1 MNPIRIEH
9 LSKHWGDVRAL
20 DDVSFDVPKGSL
32 TVLLGPS
39 GCGKST
45 LLRLVAGLDRATS
58 GRIVIDGVDVTLLPP
73 HQRRISMVFQFYA
86 LFPHLTVEQNITFG
100 LRIRKVDAKRRDE
113 RLRAVASLLGLSSLL
128 HRRPSQLSGGQQQ
141 RVAMGRAIIAEAP
154 VCLMDEP
161 MSNLDA
167 KLRNEMRTEI
177 QALQRQLGIT
187 MLYVTHDQIEAMSMA
202 DQVVLLS
209 AGRVEQV
216 AAPAAMYSRPAG
228 LFAAQFIGQPAMN
241 VLRLEQTARGA
252 AIAGSHG
259 AAVIAHAAPG
269 VVAGIRAED
278 IVLGADD
285 GIESSVVG
293 KEYLGADT
301 MLRCRVGSEHI
312 LVRAGRNVP
321 VQVGDALRLSWPA
334 LGPSLFGVRAG
345 RGRTRRCICST
356 RPAVIASS
364 GCSTSPVAAPQ

>member
-161 MSNLDA
+161 TSNLDA

-321 VQVGDALRLSWPA
+321 VQVGDALRLSWPDEA
-334 LGPSLFGVRAG
+334 LHLFDETSGHRVERVQHKPGRRAAMTTLDTIEPNPG
-345 RGRTRRCICST
+345 GNR
-356 RPAVIASS
+356 
-364 GCSTSPVAAPQ
+364 

>member
-20 DDVSFDVPKGSL
+20 DDVSFDVQKGSL

-45 LLRLVAGLDRATS
+45 VLRLVAGLDRPTA
-58 GRIVIDGVDVTLLPP
+58 GRIVIDGVDVTSLPP

-86 LFPHLTVEQNITFG
+86 LFPHLTVAENITFG
-100 LRIRKVDAKRRDE
+100 LRIRRTEAKAREE
-113 RLRAVASLLGLSSLL
+113 RLRSVAALLGLSSLL
-128 HRRPSQLSGGQQQ
+128 QRRPSQLSGGQQQ

-167 KLRNEMRTEI
+167 KLRNEMRAEI
-177 QALQRQLGIT
+177 LALQRQLGIT

-209 AGRVEQV
+209 GGRIVQV
-216 AAPAAMYSRPAG
+216 APPDVMYARPASI
-228 LFAAQFIGQPAMN
+228 FAAQFIGQPPMN
-241 VLRLEQTARGA
+241 LLPLEATAGGA
-252 AIAGSHG
+252 AIAGSQG
-259 AAVIAHAAPG
+259 AAVIPGAAAG
-269 VVAGIRAED
+269 MVAGVRPED
-278 IVLGADD
+278 IRLGERD
-285 GIESSVVG
+285 GYAATVTG

-301 MLRCRVGSEHI
+301 LLRCAVGAQTL
-312 LVRAGRNVP
+312 LVRAGRAVP
-321 VQVGDALRLSWPA
+321 ARVGDALRLSWPA
-334 LGPSLFGVRAG
+334 DALHLFDHTSGHRVE
-345 RGRTRRCICST
+345 
-356 RPAVIASS
+356 PALA
-364 GCSTSPVAAPQ
+364 SPVGEPQL

>member
-9 LSKHWGDVRAL
+9 LSKHWGEVRAL
-20 DDVSFDVPKGSL
+20 DDVSFEVPKGSL

-45 LLRLVAGLDRATS
+45 LLRLVAGLDRPTS

-73 HQRRISMVFQFYA
+73 HERRISMVFQFYA
-86 LFPHLTVEQNITFG
+86 LFPHLTVAENITFG
-100 LRIRKVDAKRRDE
+100 LRIRRLDAKTRDE
-113 RLRAVASLLGLSSLL
+113 RLRAVASLLGLTPLL
-128 HRRPSQLSGGQQQ
+128 DRRPSQLSGGQQQ

-177 QALQRQLGIT
+177 QALQRQIGIT

-209 AGRVEQV
+209 GGRIEQV
-216 AAPAAMYSRPAG
+216 APPATMYSRPAG
-228 LFAAQFIGQPAMN
+228 IFAAQFIGQPAMN
-241 VLRLEQTARGA
+241 LVKLEPAADGA
-252 AIAGSHG
+252 AIAGSQG
-259 AAVIAHAAPG
+259 AAPIARATPRM
-269 VVAGIRAED
+269 VAGIRAED
-278 IVLGADD
+278 IVLGERE
-285 GIESSVVG
+285 GIAATIVG

-301 MLRCRVGSEHI
+301 MLRCRVGSELL
-312 LVRAGRNVP
+312 LVRADRRVRAE
-321 VQVGDALRLSWPA
+321 VGDPVRLSWPDDA
-334 LGPSLFGVRAG
+334 LHLFDQASGHRVEGADRAAVRE
-345 RGRTRRCICST
+345 
-356 RPAVIASS
+356 
-364 GCSTSPVAAPQ
+364 PQL

>member
-20 DDVSFDVPKGSL
+20 DDVSFEVPKGSL

-58 GRIVIDGVDVTLLPP
+58 GRIIIDDVDVTKLPP

-86 LFPHLTVEQNITFG
+86 LFPHLTVAENITFG
-100 LRIRKVDAKRRDE
+100 LRIRKVDAKARVD
-113 RLRAVASLLGLSSLL
+113 RLHSVASLLGLSALL
-128 HRRPSQLSGGQQQ
+128 ERRPSQLSGGQQQ

-167 KLRNEMRTEI
+167 KLRNEMRAEI
-177 QALQRQLGIT
+177 HGLQRQLGIT

-202 DQVVLLS
+202 DQVVLLE

-216 AAPAAMYSRPAG
+216 APPEVMYSRPAG
-228 LFAAQFIGQPAMN
+228 VFAARFIGQPAMN
-241 VLRLEQTARGA
+241 LLRLESDAKGA
-252 AIAGSHG
+252 AIAGSG
-259 AAVIAHAAPG
+259 GTAVIARAAPG
-269 VVAGIRAED
+269 MLAGIRAED
-278 IVLGADD
+278 IALSDREGIPATVLA
-285 GIESSVVG
+285 

-301 MLRCRVGSEHI
+301 ILRCKVGTEEL
-312 LVRAGRNVP
+312 LVRAGRAVQT
-321 VQVGDALRLSWPA
+321 QVGDSTRLSWPA
-334 LGPSLFGVRAG
+334 DALHLFDGESGRRLGPEA
-345 RGRTRRCICST
+345 
-356 RPAVIASS
+356 
-364 GCSTSPVAAPQ
+364 

>member
-58 GRIVIDGVDVTLLPP
+58 GRIIIDDVDVTGLPP

-100 LRIRKVDAKRRDE
+100 LRIRKMDAQTRDKR
-113 RLRAVASLLGLSSLL
+113 LKSVASLLGLSALL
-128 HRRPSQLSGGQQQ
+128 DRRPSQLSGGQQQ

-177 QALQRQLGIT
+177 HALQRQLGIT

-202 DQVVLLS
+202 DQVVLLE
-209 AGRVEQV
+209 GGKIEQI
-216 AAPAAMYSRPAG
+216 ASPEAMYSKPAG
-228 LFAAQFIGQPAMN
+228 LFSARFIGQPAMN
-241 VLRLEQTARGA
+241 LLKLEHDPLGA
-252 AIAGSHG
+252 TVAGSG
-259 AAVIAHAAPG
+259 GMAVIAGAAPDM
-269 VVAGIRAED
+269 VAGIRAED
-278 IVLGADD
+278 IVLSDSV
-285 GIESSVVG
+285 GIPSTVLSR
-293 KEYLGADT
+293 EYLGADT
-301 MLRCRVGSEHI
+301 ILRCKVGSEQI
-312 LVRAGRNVP
+312 LVRAGRVLEAR
-321 VQVGDALRLSWPA
+321 VGDAVRLSWPA
-334 LGPSLFGVRAG
+334 DALHLFDGKSG
-345 RGRTRRCICST
+345 RRLSQTD
-356 RPAVIASS
+356 
-364 GCSTSPVAAPQ
+364 

>member
-1 MNPIRIEH
+1 MNPVRVEH
-9 LSKHWGDVRAL
+9 LSKHWGEVRAL
-20 DDVSFDVPKGSL
+20 DNVSFDVPKGSL

-58 GRIVIDGVDVTLLPP
+58 GRIFIDDVDVTRLPP

-86 LFPHLTVEQNITFG
+86 LFPHLTVAENITFG
-100 LRIRKVDAKRRDE
+100 LRIRRVDRARRDE
-113 RLRAVASLLGLSSLL
+113 RLHAVASLLGLTALL
-128 HRRPSQLSGGQQQ
+128 DRRPSQLSGGQQQ

-167 KLRNEMRTEI
+167 KLRNEMRAEI
-177 QALQRQLGIT
+177 HALQRQLGIT

-216 AAPAAMYSRPAG
+216 APPATMYSRPAG

-241 VLRLEQTARGA
+241 LLQLEHTAGGA
-252 AIAGSHG
+252 AIAGSQG
-259 AAVIAHAAPG
+259 AARIAGAAPG
-269 VVAGIRAED
+269 MVAGIRAED
-278 IVLGADD
+278 IALSDRD
-285 GIESSVVG
+285 GVAATVVG
-293 KEYLGADT
+293 KEYLGADM
-301 MLRCRVGSEHI
+301 MLRCRVGTELL
-312 LVRAGRNVP
+312 LVRAARAVP
-321 VQVGDALRLSWPA
+321 AQVGDALRLSWPDEA
-334 LGPSLFGVRAG
+334 LHLFDGNSGHRVERAPE
-345 RGRTRRCICST
+345 R
-356 RPAVIASS
+356 ALAL
-364 GCSTSPVAAPQ
+364 PQM

>member
-58 GRIVIDGVDVTLLPP
+58 GRIIIDGVDVTSLPP

-86 LFPHLTVEQNITFG
+86 LFPHLTVAENITFG
-100 LRIRKVDAKRRDE
+100 LRIRKMDAKSRDK
-113 RLRAVASLLGLSSLL
+113 RLQSVASLLGLSSLL
-128 HRRPSQLSGGQQQ
+128 DRRPSQLSGGQQQ

-167 KLRNEMRTEI
+167 KLRNEMRVEI
-177 QALQRQLGIT
+177 HALQRQLGIT

-202 DQVVLLS
+202 DQVVLLD
-209 AGRVEQV
+209 AGRIEQI
-216 AAPAAMYSRPAG
+216 APPQAMYSQPAG
-228 LFAAQFIGQPAMN
+228 LFSARFIGQPAMN
-241 VLRLEQTARGA
+241 LLKLEHNALGT
-252 AIAGSHG
+252 AIAGSAG
-259 AAVIAHAAPG
+259 AAVIAGAAPDML
-269 VVAGIRAED
+269 AGIRAED
-278 IVLGADD
+278 IVLSDSG
-285 GIESSVVG
+285 GIASTVMAR
-293 KEYLGADT
+293 EYLGADT
-301 MLRCRVGSEHI
+301 ILRCRIGSEQI
-312 LVRAGRNVP
+312 LVRAGRTLP
-321 VQVGDALRLSWPA
+321 TQVGDCVRLSWPVEA
-334 LGPSLFGVRAG
+334 LHLFDGKSGRRASLANHQ
-345 RGRTRRCICST
+345 TLS
-356 RPAVIASS
+356 
-364 GCSTSPVAAPQ
+364 Q

>member
-20 DDVSFDVPKGSL
+20 DDVSFEVPKGSL

-86 LFPHLTVEQNITFG
+86 LFPHLTVAENITFG
-100 LRIRKVDAKRRDE
+100 LRIRKLDAKVRDE

-167 KLRNEMRTEI
+167 KLRNEMRGEI

-202 DQVVLLS
+202 DQVVLLA

-216 AAPAAMYSRPAG
+216 AAPATMYSRPAG

-241 VLRLEQTARGA
+241 LLKLEPTAHGP
-252 AIAGSHG
+252 AIAGSDG
-259 AAVIAHAAPG
+259 ALVIADAAPG
-269 VVAGIRAED
+269 MVAGIRAED
-278 IVLGADD
+278 IRLDERNGVA
-285 GIESSVVG
+285 STVVG

-301 MLRCRVGSEHI
+301 MLRCRVGSEHM
-312 LVRAGRNVP
+312 LVRAGRTVAA
-321 VQVGDALRLSWPA
+321 QVGDALRLSWPDDA
-334 LGPSLFGVRAG
+334 LHLFDGTSGHRVERAERARVG
-345 RGRTRRCICST
+345 
-356 RPAVIASS
+356 
-364 GCSTSPVAAPQ
+364 APQ